1 MRKTHALSRS
11 LSRASPQAGGAKL
24 KEQAETEEKVDEAS
38 NAATDQAAAFLAQ
51 AKAQRE
57 AGLITKEDLA
67 KKEALGAALIQ
78 LGAGIAG
85 GDLAGGL
92 SKAGIA
98 AQDVRDKSRDRAL
111 RARYYD
117 SVATNRSSSSQ
128 TLEQQ
133 RIIANVDAGMEG
145 YLGPDGKMAFSGS
158 PEYQAERRRRIL
170 EQGAKLNVDM
180 SSYTSSAMPADP
192 TSSAAAAAV
201 PGANAYTIRE
211 I

>member
-1 MRKTHALSRS
+1 
-11 LSRASPQAGGAKL
+11 
-24 KEQAETEEKVDEAS
+24 
-38 NAATDQAAAFLAQ
+38 
-51 AKAQRE
+51 
-57 AGLITKEDLA
+57 
-67 KKEALGAALIQ
+67 LIQ

-111 RARYYD
+111 RAKYYD

-133 RIIANVDAGMEG
+133 RIIANVDAGMENYSVNG
-145 YLGPDGKMAFSGS
+145 ELVYSGS
-158 PEYQAERRRRIL
+158 PEYQAERARRIL